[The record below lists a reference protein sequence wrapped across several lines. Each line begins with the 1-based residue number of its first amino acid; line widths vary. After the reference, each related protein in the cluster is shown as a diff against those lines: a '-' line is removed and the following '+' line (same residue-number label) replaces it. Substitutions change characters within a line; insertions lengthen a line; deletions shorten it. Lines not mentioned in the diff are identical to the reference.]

1 MKLFVSALLL
11 TAAAVGFGQ
20 SQTAV
25 PDVDSQ
31 SPAVQIHPGLFA
43 SPQEMEKRWMEA
55 QAESKLQLWALSSP
69 SQSGCPVVLTSAQ
82 LNWPASYLPVTSAE
96 KVTQP
101 NLALGFRNSSGK
113 AIRSV
118 TITARFLGKQSVYQ
132 LDASAFDL
140 RLTFSGVDT
149 ADDAAEQLR
158 EIRVPEKMYAYGVT
172 RVSLE
177 QVQFTDGT
185 FWTAFGHG
193 NCRLD
198 VNGSTERVAK

>member
-1 MKLFVSALLL
+1 MRLFVSALLL
-11 TAAAVGFGQ
+11 AATAALPAALAQNQNPGKPTAQ
-20 SQTAV
+20 SSAGAILNTE
-25 PDVDSQ
+25 PGSQ
-31 SPAVQIHPGLFA
+31 A
-43 SPQEMEKRWMEA
+43 
-55 QAESKLQLWALSSP
+55 
-69 SQSGCPVVLTSAQ
+69 GCPVDLTSAR

-96 KVTQP
+96 KAMEP
-101 NLALGFRNSSGK
+101 NLALGFRNSSGQ

-140 RLTFSGVDT
+140 RLTFSGM
-149 ADDAAEQLR
+149 DAADKATDQLR

-172 RVSLE
+172 RVSLD
-177 QVQFTDGT
+177 QVLFTDGT

-198 VNGSTERVAK
+198 VQGSTERVAR